1 MQVSS
6 FKFQVSSSKFQV
18 SSFKFQLF
26 IFAVCIL
33 VGCTDSGNMNK
44 NDYLIRVEDSIMTPI
59 DFKKALDIAKTAY
72 PYDIVDNTDDFNKVR
87 IQLLKELCERMI
99 VFERAREL
107 NIKISDAEVEEDIA
121 DIKSGYPEGEFK
133 KALLEAAVSYDS
145 WKNERK
151 ARLLMQ
157 KVVTKELENKID
169 VTDKDITEYYEN
181 EKVPGSKPDSKEISK
196 DEREMVIKH
205 LRGKKTEQAYKLWI
219 RNLRQKYTI
228 KINEEQWKKIVLE

>member
-1 MQVSS
+1 MHVSS
-6 FKFQVSSSKFQV
+6 FKFQV

-33 VGCTDSGNMNK
+33 TGCPDSGTMNK

-72 PYDIVDNTDDFNKVR
+72 PYDIVDNNDEYNKVKTE
-87 IQLLKELCERMI
+87 LLKELCERMI
-99 VFERAREL
+99 VLERAREL
-107 NIKISDAEVEEDIA
+107 NITISDAEVEEDIA

-157 KVVTKELENKID
+157 KVVAKELEQKID
-169 VTDKDITEYYEN
+169 VSDEDITGSYDN
-181 EKVPGSKPDSKEISK
+181 DFREKEPGSEPDSKEISK
-196 DEREMVIKH
+196 DEREMIRKH
-205 LRGKKTEQAYKLWI
+205 LLIKKTEQAYKSWI
-219 RNLRQKYTI
+219 TNLRQKYTI

>member
-6 FKFQVSSSKFQV
+6 FKFQASSFKLQV

-33 VGCTDSGNMNK
+33 TGCPDSGTMNK

-72 PYDIVDNTDDFNKVR
+72 PYDIVDNNDEYNKVKTE
-87 IQLLKELCERMI
+87 LLKELCERMI
-99 VFERAREL
+99 VLERAREL
-107 NIKISDAEVEEDIA
+107 NITISDAEIEKDIA

-157 KVVTKELENKID
+157 KVVVKELEQKID
-169 VTDKDITEYYEN
+169 VSNNDITEYHDN
-181 EKVPGSKPDSKEISK
+181 DSGEKERDSKEISK
-196 DEREMVIKH
+196 DERETIRKH
-205 LRGKKTEQAYKLWI
+205 LLIKKTEQAYKSWI
-219 RNLRQKYTI
+219 TNLRQKYTI